1 MAKTPV
7 KFKRVAEV
15 FFGGGGESSLS
26 EWQLPAESLT
36 DLSDLVNSFL
46 ESDEI
51 QEIDS
56 FEAERIDGTDSEN
69 FCGNSEIKD
78 LLRGFLENEEN
89 GDVKEKIRVE
99 VELACGTVIGYKSSS
114 PEFKRRLMTSLRE
127 RGFDAGKS
135 LSPCVYIVI
144 IISFLY
150 RLKYMYKSPNK

>member
-7 KFKRVAEV
+7 RFKRVAEV
-15 FFGGGGESSLS
+15 FFGSGGESSRS
-26 EWQLPAESLT
+26 DRQLPAESLT

-56 FEAERIDGTDSEN
+56 YETERIDGTDSEN

-89 GDVKEKIRVE
+89 GDVKKKIRVE
-99 VELACGTVIGYKSSS
+99 VELACGVIGDKSSS

-135 LSPCVYIVI
+135 LSLHAYI
-144 IISFLY
+144 
-150 RLKYMYKSPNK
+150 